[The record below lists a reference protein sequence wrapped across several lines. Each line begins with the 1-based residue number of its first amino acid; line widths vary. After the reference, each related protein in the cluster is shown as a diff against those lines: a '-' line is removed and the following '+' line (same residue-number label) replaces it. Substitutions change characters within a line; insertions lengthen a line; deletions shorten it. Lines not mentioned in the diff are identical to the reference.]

1 MENFALIGIAEN
13 LRPLMNDSAGGLIIR
28 RVIQHQPHGFI
39 LQTRS
44 NRLPAIKL
52 VMNAQNPAVYPSE
65 ARPPLE
71 STGSDFLMVLRK
83 HFTSAELVEFRKP
96 LSDRV
101 LELVFKTAVPS
112 KELEKMSLVLEL
124 IPNAPNIVLLDAER
138 RVITS
143 LNPITPQHGIA
154 EYEPYALPQ
163 SGDKIALER
172 IVAEDLPELQETGKG
187 REWLIAHVAGL
198 GPVFADEILFR
209 QKKEGRSLTEE
220 IRRMIQQV
228 ETPSHAAR
236 IYTEK
241 PLGHLLEQNDLRAL
255 GKAILS
261 PVELLS
267 LERTHSAREFPRIA
281 DAARFYFDE
290 IETRSLLEH
299 EKLPLLRDLR
309 TASKRLAERE
319 KRLVKEQTA
328 HENAESLHKTG
339 QLLTSSGKKLDERY
353 DEVNVTDYFQEKPGD
368 VRIELDG
375 ALTLRENIDR
385 MFKRHRK
392 AGRGKQVL
400 ARQLADVRN
409 RGTAITEQVRRLQA
423 IKDWDTWLAISE
435 GIEYEKG
442 STPASAPGPM
452 LGIGGVK
459 GARRY
464 RTISVEGYEILVGR
478 SSRENDELTFRVA
491 NADDFWM
498 HVGDYSGSH
507 VVVRNP
513 AKVRRIPDNVLTRA
527 AQLAAFFSQAR
538 NSSKVEVHYT
548 QRKYV
553 SKPRRAKPGLVKL
566 TEFKSISVEPK
577 NWLESA

>member
-13 LRPLMNDSAGGLIIR
+13 LRPLMSDSAGGLIIR

-44 NRLPAIKL
+44 SKLPAIKL
-52 VMNAQNPAVYPSE
+52 VMNAQSPAVYPSE

-71 STGSDFLMVLRK
+71 SPGSDFLMVLRK
-83 HFTSAELVEFRKP
+83 HFTSAELLEFRKP

-101 LELVFKTAVPS
+101 LELVFRTAVPS
-112 KELEKMSLVLEL
+112 KELETMSLILEL

-143 LNPITPQHGIA
+143 LNSITPQHGIA

-163 SGDKIALER
+163 SGDKIGLDR
-172 IVAEDLPELQETGKG
+172 IVAEDLPELVEPGNS
-187 REWLIAHVAGL
+187 REWLMSHVAGI

-209 QKKEGRSLTEE
+209 MKKDGRSLTEE
-220 IRRMIQQV
+220 IRSLIQQV
-228 ETPSHAAR
+228 GTPAHAAR

-241 PLGHLLEQNDLRAL
+241 PLGHLLEQNDLKAL

-261 PVELLS
+261 PIELLS
-267 LERTHSAREFPRIA
+267 LERSHSAREFPKITE
-281 DAARFYFDE
+281 AARFYFDE
-290 IETRSLLEH
+290 LESRTLLEQ
-299 EKLPLLRDLR
+299 EKLPLMRELR
-309 TASKRLAERE
+309 TASKRLTERE
-319 KRLVKEQTA
+319 KRLVREQTG
-328 HENAESLHKTG
+328 HEDAEKLQKTG
-339 QLLTSSGKKLDERY
+339 QLLTASGRKLDQRY
-353 DEVNVTDYFQEKPGD
+353 AEVTVTDYFQEKPGD

-375 ALTLRENIDR
+375 ALTLRENIDKL
-385 MFKRHRK
+385 FKRHQK
-392 AGRGKQVL
+392 AGRGKQVV
-400 ARQLADVRN
+400 ARQLAGVRS
-409 RGTAITEQVRRLQA
+409 RGAAIAEQVRRLQA

-435 GIEYEKG
+435 GIAKEKG
-442 STPASAPGPM
+442 GAPVSAPGPM
-452 LGIGGVK
+452 LGIGGVA

-478 SSRENDELTFRVA
+478 SSRENDELTFNVA

-513 AKVRRIPDNVLTRA
+513 AKVKTIPDNVLLRA

-538 NSSKVEVHYT
+538 NASKVEVHYT

-566 TEFKSISVEPK
+566 AEFKSISVEPK
-577 NWLESA
+577 NWLENE

>member
-13 LRPLMNDSAGGLIIR
+13 LRPLMDGLIIR
-28 RVIQHQPHGFI
+28 RIIQHQPHGFI

-44 NRLPAIKL
+44 AKLPAIKL
-52 VMNAQNPAVYPSE
+52 VMNAPSPAVYPSE

-71 STGSDFLMVLRK
+71 SSGSDFLMVLRK
-83 HFTSAELVEFRKP
+83 HFTSAELLEFRKP

-101 LELVFKTAVPS
+101 LEFVFKTAVPS
-112 KELEKMSLVLEL
+112 KELETMSLVLEL
-124 IPNAPNIVLLDAER
+124 IPNAPNIVLLDVER
-138 RVITS
+138 RVLAS
-143 LNPITPQHGIA
+143 LNTISPQHGIG

-163 SGDKIALER
+163 SGDKVALER
-172 IVAEDLPELQETGKG
+172 IVAEDLPELQETGND
-187 REWLIAHVAGL
+187 REWLMRHVAGL
-198 GPVFADEILFR
+198 GPAFADEILFR
-209 QKKEGRSLTEE
+209 QKKTGQSLTQEIRSL
-220 IRRMIQQV
+220 IQQAQ
-228 ETPSHAAR
+228 TPAHAAR

-261 PVELLS
+261 PIELLS
-267 LERTHSAREFPRIA
+267 LERTHSAREFPKIA

-290 IETRSLLEH
+290 LETRTLLEQ

-309 TASKRLAERE
+309 TAAKRLAERE
-319 KRLVKEQTA
+319 KRLVREQTG
-328 HENAESLHKTG
+328 HEDAEKLNKTG
-339 QLLTSSGKKLDERY
+339 QLLTTSGKKLDQRY
-353 DEVNVTDYFQEKPGD
+353 DEVTVTDYFQDQPGD
-368 VRIELDG
+368 LRIELDG
-375 ALTLRENIDR
+375 ALTLRENIDKL
-385 MFKRHRK
+385 FKRHQK
-392 AGRGKQVL
+392 AGRGKQVV
-400 ARQLADVRN
+400 ARQLSGVRS
-409 RGTAITEQVRRLQA
+409 RGAAIAEQLRRLQA

-435 GIEYEKG
+435 GIVKEKG
-442 STPASAPGPM
+442 GTPVSAPGPM
-452 LGIGGVK
+452 LGIGGVA

-464 RTISVEGYEILVGR
+464 RTINVEGYEILVGR

-513 AKVRRIPDNVLTRA
+513 AKARMMPDNVLMRA

-553 SKPRRAKPGLVKL
+553 SKPRRAKAGLVKL

-577 NWLESA
+577 NWLENT